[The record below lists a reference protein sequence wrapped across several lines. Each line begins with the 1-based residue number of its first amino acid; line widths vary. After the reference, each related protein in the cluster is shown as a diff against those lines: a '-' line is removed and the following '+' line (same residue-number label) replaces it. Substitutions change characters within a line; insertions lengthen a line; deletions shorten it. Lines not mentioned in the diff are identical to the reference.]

1 MFFPKLT
8 CLRIIQISTLVLFID
23 PISADTFISEELQIF
38 VTTES
43 SLVNLSLRETHTLK
57 LKFHAENDH
66 RISQNIAID
75 ANITMPE
82 HGHGL
87 DNNASIKMFAN
98 DYFEISDLNFTMPGN
113 WLLTIIFT
121 SDNFYGD
128 RILIP
133 ISVGYD

>member
-1 MFFPKLT
+1 MFFPKLI
-8 CLRIIQISTLVLFID
+8 CLRIILISTLVLFIN
-23 PISADTFISEELQIF
+23 PISADTFISEELQVS

-43 SLVNLSLRETHTLK
+43 SLVNLSLRETHKIK
-57 LKFHAENDH
+57 LKFHTENDR
-66 RISQNIAID
+66 RISQDIGID

-87 DNNASIKMFAN
+87 DNNANIKKFTN

-121 SDNFYGD
+121 SDSFYGD
-128 RILIP
+128 RVLIP
-133 ISVGYD
+133 ITVGYD